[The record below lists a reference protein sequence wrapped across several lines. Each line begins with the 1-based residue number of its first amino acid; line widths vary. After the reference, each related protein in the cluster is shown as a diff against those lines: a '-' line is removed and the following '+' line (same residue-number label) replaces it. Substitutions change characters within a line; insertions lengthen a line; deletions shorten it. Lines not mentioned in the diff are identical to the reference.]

1 MKNILIILGF
11 LLITILQ
18 ITVVPFFNF
27 NGVVPNLI
35 LVLIL
40 CLIIFKGFEDQ
51 WPWVLLSGV
60 LLDLFSGLPFGLISL
75 SLLSTVY
82 LIDLLNL
89 NFFAITK
96 LWIAEILVILG
107 TIVYDLIIVFL
118 SRLFSF
124 ALTLNW
130 RYLLGEIIYNLII
143 MGLFYYGFKKVFH
156 KE

>member
-130 RYLLGEIIYNLII
+130 RYLLGEIIYNLI
-143 MGLFYYGFKKVFH
+143 F
-156 KE
+156 